1 VQGVVILFHEN
12 TVLLQKVYRWIGGK
26 KVLEILSWIREIGQ
40 LVIDEPE
47 IC

>member
-1 VQGVVILFHEN
+1 VQGVVIFFHEN
-12 TVLLQKVYRWIGGK
+12 TLLLQYINGWNAVK
-26 KVLEILSWIREIGQ
+26 KVLEILSWIREMAE

>member
-1 VQGVVILFHEN
+1 VQGVVILFNEN
-12 TVLLQKVYRWIGGK
+12 TVLLQKIYRRTGVK
-26 KVLEILSWIREIGQ
+26 KVLEILSWIREMAT